1 MKKTYLYRLFAYSK
15 PAGLAA
21 ILFIFVYALLLY
33 KKMDMAI
40 FPFNAMFAYE
50 RPLGQSLMGYR
61 LWVNDKPADF
71 THFPYWKKDM
81 METSLGVYARYLE
94 NGQAL
99 YIKSYLD
106 QKKSSW
112 PPLGALEDVL
122 VPNTAGMASWPEWYA
137 RKASLAAGQGSNI
150 RIIKYQMAWVSGRPI
165 ITDSSIIYQSTKPG
179 K

>member
-1 MKKTYLYRLFAYSK
+1 MKKTYIYRLFAYSK

-21 ILFIFVYALLLY
+21 VLFIFVYALLLY

-40 FPFNAMFAYE
+40 FPFNAMFAYQ
-50 RPLGQSLMGYR
+50 RPEDETLVGYR
-61 LWVNDKPADF
+61 LWVNDNPADV
-71 THFPYWKKDM
+71 TRFPYWKKDL
-81 METSLGVYARYLE
+81 METSLGVYARYHE

-112 PPLGALEDVL
+112 PWAASLQDKL
-122 VPNTAGMASWPEWYA
+122 VPNTTGLATWPAWYA
-137 RKASLAAGQGSNI
+137 RKAGLTDRPGSNI
-150 RIIKYQMAWVSGRPI
+150 RIMKYQLVWASGRPI
-165 ITDSSIIYQSTKPG
+165 ISDSAIIYQSTIPG